1 MSILVGL
8 ASESTELQQE
18 NSKLVTFKNRAAGIA
33 SDYLVPSEAIDK
45 LAITEFNKITTRQTD
60 LASIGGNVG
69 LGSTCYS
76 SDTSYFATHYG
87 DLVTGIGTTT
97 GENTSITGIGT
108 TQVVAF
114 GSLNFDVLEAHRYP
128 KIESGTLDTSSDNP
142 FDGQGYVTL
151 TTSNA
156 GIGNSTRY
164 TRGTGGLAGTVFALV
179 NDCHVAISAS
189 ITSLKSQY
197 DTESAGISSFISAVN
212 LVKGEKT
219 EYQFHVWS
227 YDRKIGVNSTGIT
240 TFTSVIDVLE
250 DPNFGGPY

>member
-8 ASESTELQQE
+8 TSESTELQQE
-18 NSKLVTFKNRAAGIA
+18 SNKLVTFRDRAAGIA

-45 LAITEFNKITTRQTD
+45 LAIAEFDKITTRQTD
-60 LASIGGNVG
+60 LASVGGNVG

-76 SDTSYFATHYG
+76 ADTSYFSTNYG

-97 GENTSITGIGT
+97 GQNTPITGIGT

-114 GSLNFDVLEAHRYP
+114 GSINFDTLEAYRYP
-128 KIESGTLDTSSDNP
+128 KIESGTLDASTVDP
-142 FDGQGYVTL
+142 FDGEGYVTL

-164 TRGTGGLAGTVFALV
+164 TRGAGGLAGTVYALV
-179 NDCHVAISAS
+179 NNCHVAISAS

-197 DTESAGISSFISAVN
+197 DTESAGISSFVSAAT

-227 YDRKIGVNSTGIT
+227 YERKIGVNSTGIT

-250 DPNFGGPY
+250 DPDFGGPY